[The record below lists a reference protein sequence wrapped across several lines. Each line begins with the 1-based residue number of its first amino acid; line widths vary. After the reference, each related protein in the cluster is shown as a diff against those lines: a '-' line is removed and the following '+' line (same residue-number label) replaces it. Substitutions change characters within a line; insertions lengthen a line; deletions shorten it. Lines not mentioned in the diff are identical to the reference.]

1 MSKLLKEVREEVVV
15 GTPGWEKSGTNAR
28 RQEGS
33 VADGGQTGLG
43 VVGTQQDRQ
52 AVLWDFLNF
61 PT

>member
-1 MSKLLKEVREEVVV
+1 MV

-28 RQEGS
+28 RQEDS

-52 AVLWDFLNF
+52 AVLWGFLNF